1 MIFLLIIISVLG
13 VIFWT
18 IAELISTLAAIVF
31 VIVAAVVIL
40 RLAKDVLK

>member
-1 MIFLLIIISVLG
+1 MIFLLIIISILG
-13 VIFWT
+13 VIFWA